1 MNGKSSFFQQYVVI
15 TGASS
20 GIGKELA
27 IQLSQQ
33 GARLILLARRTDL
46 LEEIKQS
53 CLKHTDFCTAISLD
67 LAEDTSIRQAAN
79 AVINSCPQIDV
90 LFNNAG
96 ISQRSKAID
105 TLFETEKRIMQVNY
119 FGPVL
124 FSKLLFPHLN
134 KTHSGIVIT
143 SSVVGL
149 FAFPSRSTYAA
160 SKHALHGYF
169 NTLALEENDWLRI
182 LIVCPGRIN
191 TPISLSAVGAD
202 GSAHG
207 QMDPGQANGIAVAEC
222 VKKMLSAYQKNKKLV
237 LIARGERL
245 LYWLSK
251 YIPSLYR
258 FISQKIS
265 PV

>member
-1 MNGKSSFFQQYVVI
+1 MNGKASFFQQYVVV

-27 IQLSQQ
+27 LQLAQQ
-33 GARLILLARRTDL
+33 GARLVLLARRIEI

-53 CLKHTDFCTAISLD
+53 CLKHTDFCLTIAMD
-67 LAEDTSIRQAAN
+67 LADENSIRHAA
-79 AVINSCPQIDV
+79 ARLVESCPHIDI

-105 TLFETEKRIMQVNY
+105 TYFETEKHIMQVNY

-124 FSKLLFPHLN
+124 FSKLLLPHFN
-134 KTHSGIVIT
+134 KTKSGIVIT

-169 NTLALEENDWLRI
+169 NTLALEESEWLRI

-207 QMDPGQANGIAVAEC
+207 QMDPGQANGIAVTDC
-222 VKKMLSAYQKNKKLV
+222 VKKMLSSYQKNKKLV

-251 YIPSLYR
+251 YLPSLYR

-265 PV
+265 LV